1 MTLRELAA
9 EVGATPRHIRFL
21 IAEGLCPPPDGGRKF
36 AAYGEA
42 HLEAIRRHQKLRELG
57 FPPAA
62 IRRLLQAKSGI
73 PHPIA
78 DGITL
83 MVAPER
89 MGTGDPVEPLVERVR
104 EELEQALRPAAD
116 SSPAPSPN
124 PAGRP
129 APAADPSRST
139 AASTGPRPARSAAAA
154 SRPTAGN
161 PE

>member
-36 AAYGEA
+36 AQYGEA
-42 HLEAIRRHQKLRELG
+42 HLEAVRRHQKLRELG

-62 IRRLLQAKSGI
+62 IRRLLQGG
-73 PHPIA
+73 PGFPFPIA

-83 MVAPER
+83 LIAPER
-89 MGTGDPVEPLVERVR
+89 MNTGDPVEPLVERVR
-104 EELEQALRPAAD
+104 EELEQALRPASD
-116 SSPAPSPN
+116 PAPSPK
-124 PAGRP
+124 PAERP
-129 APAADPSRST
+129 APAADPSRSP
-139 AASTGPRPARSAAAA
+139 AASTAPSPSRRGAAA